1 MAKAENNIFK
11 EIRLAVSTGCSR
23 LFRVNTG
30 RGWTGNR
37 IQKNPNGSI
46 TIYDPRPFSTGT
58 PAGFSDGVG
67 WHTVTITPDMVNQK
81 VAIFTAIEA
90 KTPTGRVSKDQQNF
104 IDRVKEAGGIAGVA
118 RSAEDAVKLLDMSRN
133 RG

>member
-23 LFRVNTG
+23 LFRNNVGMVKDQQG
-30 RGWTGNR
+30 RMHRFGLC
-37 IQKNPNGSI
+37 KGS
-46 TIYDPRPFSTGT
+46 
-58 PAGFSDGVG
+58 SDGIG
-67 WHTVTITPDMVNQK
+67 WHTVTITPEMINQK

-90 KTPTGRVSKDQQNF
+90 KTATGRVSKEQQNF

-118 RSAEDAVKLLDMSRN
+118 RSAEGALKLLDMSRN